1 MKELTVLEQ
10 IILSVIWSQKDEA
23 YGVSIRQKVKE
34 ISGKNLNYGTLYNN
48 LEQLLRKG
56 YVTKT
61 LGESDRDRI
70 GRPRIYYA
78 LTPGGRKALRD
89 AYVLHTAIWDN
100 IPDIVKTFKP

>member
-23 YGVSIRQKVKE
+23 YGVSIRRKVKK
-34 ISGKNLNYGTLYNN
+34 ITGKNLNYGTLYNN

-61 LGESDRDRI
+61 EGESTQDRI
-70 GRPRIYYA
+70 GRPRIFYA
-78 LTPGGRKALRD
+78 LTPRGQTALRE
-89 AYVLHTAIWDN
+89 AYKLHTSIWN
-100 IPDIVKTFKP
+100 SIPDFIQSVKP

>member
-10 IILSVIWSQKDEA
+10 IILSVIWSQKDGA
-23 YGVSIRQKVKE
+23 YGVSIRQKVKH

-61 LGESDRDRI
+61 LGESIPVRI
-70 GRPRIYYA
+70 GRPRIFYA
-78 LTPGGRKALRD
+78 LTPRGQKALRE
-89 AYVLHTAIWDN
+89 AYKLHTSIWN
-100 IPDIVKTFKP
+100 SIPDLIKSVKP

>member
-23 YGVSIRQKVKE
+23 YGVSIRQKAKK
-34 ISGKNLNYGTLYNN
+34 ITGKNLNYGTLYNN

-61 LGESDRDRI
+61 KGESIPDRI
-70 GRPRIYYA
+70 GRPRIFYA
-78 LTPGGRKALRD
+78 LTPRGQKALRE
-89 AYVLHTAIWDN
+89 AYELHTSIWRS
-100 IPDIVKTFKP
+100 IPDFTESVKP

>member
-10 IILSVIWSQKDEA
+10 IILSVIWSQKEKA

-34 ISGKNLNYGTLYNN
+34 LSKKNLNYGTLYNN

-61 LGESDRDRI
+61 HGESTPDRI
-70 GRPRIYYA
+70 GRPRIFYKM
-78 LTPGGRKALRD
+78 TPRGQKALRES
-89 AYVLHTAIWDN
+89 YKLQTSIWSN
-100 IPDIVKTFKP
+100 IPDFIESLKP